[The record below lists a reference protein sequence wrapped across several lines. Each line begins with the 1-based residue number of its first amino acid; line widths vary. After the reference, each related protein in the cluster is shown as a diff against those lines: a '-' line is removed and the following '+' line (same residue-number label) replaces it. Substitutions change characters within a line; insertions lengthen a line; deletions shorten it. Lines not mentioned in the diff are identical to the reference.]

1 MILKETIV
9 SIVDNSGG
17 RLAKCISLP
26 TYGSHNCARIGDK
39 ITVVIMLAKSNKPIK
54 RHQIHKSL
62 VLRTKFKKKRKGV
75 GFFKFDKNAV
85 ILLARKDLPAAKRIY
100 GCLLDEFRFD
110 VYYSKIISL
119 TKLIV

>member
-17 RLAKCISLP
+17 RLAKCISIP
-26 TYGSHNCARIGDK
+26 AYGSHNCARVGDV
-39 ITVVIMLAKSNKPIK
+39 ITVVITLAKTHKPIK
-54 RHQIHKSL
+54 RHQIHKAL
-62 VLRTKFKKKRKGV
+62 ILRTKYKKKRKGV

-85 ILLARKDLPAAKRIY
+85 ILLGRKDLPVAKRIY

-119 TKLIV
+119 TKLII